1 MSYLEVNGQEEEE
14 VRGHQPVHPVGQVL
28 ELHLPVGVAASLP
41 RGEPQLGR
49 GGGGV
54 ECGGYGN
61 LRRSV
66 YCLIFNI
73 LHFFVVRSVYFL
85 STLSISAVL
94 SSMKEKETPPAG
106 LYLSLE
112 ARTDVDLV
120 DLHERLVQVM
130 LHCHFEALARL
141 ELKDRRRSEIIRKNY
156 FPQ

>member
-41 RGEPQLGR
+41 GGEPQLGR

-54 ECGGYGN
+54 ECGGDSN

-73 LHFFVVRSVYFL
+73 LH
-85 STLSISAVL
+85 
-94 SSMKEKETPPAG
+94 
-106 LYLSLE
+106 SL
-112 ARTDVDLV
+112 L
-120 DLHERLVQVM
+120 
-130 LHCHFEALARL
+130 
-141 ELKDRRRSEIIRKNY
+141 
-156 FPQ
+156 